1 MLDIFVLGLYLGLTP
16 TARQRRYDQITAL
29 GYCGHNTETQKRLEM
44 QHVVSPVEGVDDE
57 SYEENPRVDK
67 AHSRIADL
75 SDYLLSIP
83 GFEA

>member
-1 MLDIFVLGLYLGLTP
+1 
-16 TARQRRYDQITAL
+16 
-29 GYCGHNTETQKRLEM
+29 M